1 MVKVTL
7 ESLKEMGEKTFES
20 LAQGMGANIAHS
32 LIYSK
37 SIKEAMKS
45 MMESTLESLAAQA
58 IRYAIFSTA
67 LGFTDLAEGNEAGA
81 AAAFTAAAIWGSVG
95 AAAAVAGRAMA
106 GSPSS
111 QPGGSTG
118 NGAGSSR
125 NSGSG
130 GGDLRGADTGAI
142 WPESTASGRNV
153 TVNVW
158 GHVIGTSGVGE
169 LCNMLTDAVVNSGH
183 TLTAMNTTTGVQ
195 LQR

>member
-1 MVKVTL
+1 MRIR
-7 ESLKEMGEKTFES
+7 ES
-20 LAQGMGANIAHS
+20 
-32 LIYSK
+32 
-37 SIKEAMKS
+37 
-45 MMESTLESLAAQA
+45 
-58 IRYAIFSTA
+58 
-67 LGFTDLAEGNEAGA
+67 
-81 AAAFTAAAIWGSVG
+81 
-95 AAAAVAGRAMA
+95 GRASVVLLQCVVHDA
-106 GSPSS
+106 DSEQDFLGTGLFR

-142 WPESTASGRNV
+142 GPESTASGRNV